1 MGFFSGYGG
10 RHAMAGLG
18 RIVNNKTGSLSKDA
32 RKVVSAFMRGEDAK
46 GNCKKDE
53 GCGIQSFRNELIV
66 SSPTSS
72 DMYTLAKRDGAGK
85 SMEVCIPAEA
95 EFEAGPLLPG
105 ARRKESEKSRDI
117 RAASSALLQAVGAGI
132 GVRTDAESGKHV
144 FSGSR
149 GQSRVAVPGSCVR
162 VKFDKKQR
170 KLAAMSLEAK
180 DKYLKNADM
189 FPTAAQYA
197 KARAAVAKA
206 EAEALAAKRQLALEQ
221 AARDRP
227 LNMARKALEKAEK
240 EVQAAQERLFAAREK
255 SSTLEMARSM
265 ATGPVPPAFIQNPAF
280 AAQFPGA
287 FPSSA
292 VGKKPRKSRK
302 KSGGKKAAPKAAKKA
317 PAKKKGGK
325 KGKK

>member
-18 RIVNNKTGSLSKDA
+18 RIVNTKTGSLSKDA

-72 DMYTLAKRDGAGK
+72 EMYTLAKRDGSGQ

-95 EFEAGPLLPG
+95 EFEAGPLEKG
-105 ARRKESEKSRDI
+105 QRRKEGERSRDI

-132 GVRTDAESGKHV
+132 GVRTDPETGKHV
-144 FSGSR
+144 FSGSK
-149 GQSRVAVPGSCVR
+149 GQSRIAVPGACVR

-170 KLAAMSLEAK
+170 ELAAQTLEAK
-180 DKYLKNADM
+180 EKYLKDADI

-197 KARAAVAKA
+197 KARAAVAA
-206 EAEALAAKRQLALEQ
+206 AAAEALAAKRKLALEQ
-221 AARDRP
+221 AAKDRP
-227 LNMARKALEKAEK
+227 LNTAKKALEKAEK
-240 EVQAAQERLFAAREK
+240 TVQAAQEKLFAAREK
-255 SSTLEMARSM
+255 ASALELARSSV
-265 ATGPVPPAFIQNPAF
+265 TGPLPAAFIQNPEFIKAV
-280 AAQFPGA
+280 PGA

-292 VGKKPRKSRK
+292 VSQKPRKPRK
-302 KSGGKKAAPKAAKKA
+302 RKPAKKAAAAKKA
-317 PAKKKGGK
+317 PAKKKPAKK